1 MKTLLIALV
10 SWTFWLT
17 AALADQQRV
26 AGLFDALNMADIISI
41 MHDEGKRDAADTIE
55 IYTGQ
60 MVDDG
65 LNARIDAIFDTAE
78 MQIVLINKTS
88 EKMSDAHIA
97 EATEFLNSDV
107 GARANTLETTAR
119 RAISDDAIEEYALSQ
134 FNDASDLGRY
144 TQFRDIIVALD
155 LIDQNTYGAMGAQ
168 YVFMMELG
176 KTNQMAL
183 TDADINE
190 LLRAGEAELR
200 DGIRAWLYGFF
211 NMAYAPL
218 SDEDLATYI
227 QFQQSEAGKAL
238 NSALFAGFNELS
250 VRHAQKMG
258 IMIAELMQVQ
268 DL

>member
-1 MKTLLIALV
+1 MKTILIALL
-10 SWTFWLT
+10 SWTLCLT
-17 AALADQQRV
+17 GAFADQQRV
-26 AGLFDALNMADIISI
+26 TELFDALNMADIISI
-41 MHDEGKRDAADTIE
+41 MQDEGKRDAAGTIE

-65 LNARIDAIFDTAE
+65 LNARIDAIFDKTE

-88 EKMSDAHIA
+88 EKMTDTQIA
-97 EATEFLNSDV
+97 TATEFLNSDV

-119 RAISDDAIEEYALSQ
+119 RAISDDTIEDYALSQ
-134 FNDASDLGRY
+134 FNDVTELPRY
-144 TQFRDIIVALD
+144 TQFRDIIDALD

-168 YVFMMELG
+168 YVFMTQLG
-176 KTNQMAL
+176 QSDQMAL

-200 DGIRAWLYGFF
+200 DGIREWLYGFF

-218 SDEDLATYI
+218 SDKDLATYVA
-227 QFQQSEAGKAL
+227 FQKSEAGKAL
-238 NSALFAGFNELS
+238 NTALFAGFNELS
-250 VRHAQKMG
+250 VRHAEKMG
-258 IMIAELMQVQ
+258 RLIAELMQVQ